1 VTTYQGSLRLLGEPV
16 RADSLEPGQLIWH
29 DQSFRTIADVSIT
42 TDEHWLV
49 LTEEGDALYF
59 IEDDLVMRGVQYV
72 WGKDS

>member
-1 VTTYQGSLRLLGEPV
+1 M
-16 RADSLEPGQLIWH
+16 IWH

-42 TDEHWLV
+42 TDEHWLI